1 MYLNFC
7 FGARNLLI
15 RRPSEG
21 LEPLF
26 ARLLPAKIRKKNEKL
41 PFDEKNFDDWALNSK
56 LFIIFAP
63 RKERKREN
71 KVKIMGHL
79 LTFWNNYIRRYKYVV
94 AFLVFMLIIGVV
106 DENSLLVRYHRR
118 VDISNLKREIDKYQ
132 QQYDEESARLQSLMN
147 NPAAVEKLARETYL
161 MKRAEEDVFVIV
173 DSTSTD

>member
-1 MYLNFC
+1 
-7 FGARNLLI
+7 
-15 RRPSEG
+15 
-21 LEPLF
+21 
-26 ARLLPAKIRKKNEKL
+26 
-41 PFDEKNFDDWALNSK
+41 
-56 LFIIFAP
+56 
-63 RKERKREN
+63 
-71 KVKIMGHL
+71 MGHL

-94 AFLVFMLIIGVV
+94 AFLLFMLIIGVV

-147 NPAAVEKLARETYL
+147 NPAAVEKLAREKYL

>member
-1 MYLNFC
+1 
-7 FGARNLLI
+7 
-15 RRPSEG
+15 
-21 LEPLF
+21 
-26 ARLLPAKIRKKNEKL
+26 
-41 PFDEKNFDDWALNSK
+41 
-56 LFIIFAP
+56 
-63 RKERKREN
+63 
-71 KVKIMGHL
+71 MGHL

-147 NPAAVEKLARETYL
+147 NPAAVEKLAREKYL